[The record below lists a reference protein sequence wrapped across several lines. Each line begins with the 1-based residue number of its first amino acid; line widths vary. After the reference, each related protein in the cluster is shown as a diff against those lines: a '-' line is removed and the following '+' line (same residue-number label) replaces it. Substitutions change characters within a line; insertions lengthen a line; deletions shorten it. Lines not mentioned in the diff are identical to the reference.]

1 MTIGKKIKELRKQK
15 KLTQKRLSKLTGIA
29 EITIRQYEAD
39 KYNPKMENLQKI
51 ANALSV
57 SIVELIPE
65 SSPLQKE
72 QLERVDHL
80 AQFL

>member
-39 KYNPKMENLQKI
+39 KYNPKWKTCKKLLMHC
-51 ANALSV
+51 
-57 SIVELIPE
+57 
-65 SSPLQKE
+65 
-72 QLERVDHL
+72 R
-80 AQFL
+80 

>member
-57 SIVELIPE
+57 SIVELIPRKF
-65 SSPLQKE
+65 SITKRTIRTS
-72 QLERVDHL
+72 
-80 AQFL
+80 